1 MYNIRRK
8 IRAEKVLASISEIT
22 YSTRN
27 GWKIDRGSRE
37 LSTCWIVWQEM
48 CVSNTSSNNIVTNYS
63 SSFSICR
70 LKMML
75 ISTVWTF
82 QSSKV
87 VSFLRTIRIDLI
99 VKSYALPSTVNT
111 VRKDHQATVL
121 WKMQITLA
129 RTFLTLNKI
138 SLRLLAP
145 FQSATRVMSRVNR
158 ALLVNQSKDQDH
170 KPTNNS
176 RSSTSWRSS
185 LTGSPTITEYSC
197 KNNNRLRNFL

>member
-1 MYNIRRK
+1 
-8 IRAEKVLASISEIT
+8 
-22 YSTRN
+22 
-27 GWKIDRGSRE
+27 
-37 LSTCWIVWQEM
+37 M

-63 SSFSICR
+63 SSFSIYR

-82 QSSKV
+82 PSSKV
-87 VSFLRTIRIDLI
+87 VSFLRTIRTDLI

-111 VRKDHQATVL
+111 VRKDHQATVM

-145 FQSATRVMSRVNR
+145 FQSATRVMSLVNR

-185 LTGSPTITEYSC
+185 LIGSPTITEYSC
-197 KNNNRLRNFL
+197 KNNHRLRNFL